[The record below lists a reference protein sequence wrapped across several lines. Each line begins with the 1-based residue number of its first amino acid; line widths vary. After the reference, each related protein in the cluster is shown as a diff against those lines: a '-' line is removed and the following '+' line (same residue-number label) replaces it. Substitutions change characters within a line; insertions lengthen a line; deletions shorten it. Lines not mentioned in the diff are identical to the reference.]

1 VSWSALDNIRTS
13 KKGVPKQYYSTTT
26 TSNAPIPKLLLM
38 IETEQTKQNELKY
51 FKRVIWSEENLPLN
65 DFGKGELK
73 ESDHGIKNPVS
84 KPLLIINMRFCLDCP
99 NWGIS
104 VQTQPKLSNY
114 HNILLTK
121 RTMAGKGN
129 KKKKKRKE
137 GKEAGLTEDK
147 QD

>member
-1 VSWSALDNIRTS
+1 
-13 KKGVPKQYYSTTT
+13 
-26 TSNAPIPKLLLM
+26 M

-121 RTMAGKGN
+121 RTMAGKGD
-129 KKKKKRKE
+129 KKKKKWNREKR
-137 GKEAGLTEDK
+137 GGLQRINKTNHRPGNYSD
-147 QD
+147 

>member
-1 VSWSALDNIRTS
+1 
-13 KKGVPKQYYSTTT
+13 
-26 TSNAPIPKLLLM
+26 M

-121 RTMAGKGN
+121 RTMAGKGD

-137 GKEAGLTEDK
+137 GKEGGLTEDK

>member
-1 VSWSALDNIRTS
+1 
-13 KKGVPKQYYSTTT
+13 
-26 TSNAPIPKLLLM
+26 M

-65 DFGKGELK
+65 DFGKGKLE
-73 ESDHGIKNPVS
+73 ECDHWVKNPVS

-121 RTMAGKGN
+121 RTMAGKGD
-129 KKKKKRKE
+129 KKKKK
-137 GKEAGLTEDK
+137 GKREKRGAYRG
-147 QD
+147 